1 MIKRAFKATNVTV
14 AALFLGLMSFSVY
27 GQSGNTLEQIRRS
40 GSVQMGIAD
49 EIPFG
54 YLNSSGALRGESPD
68 TAKRVFK
75 LMGVKHFNGHVV
87 KFGALIPA
95 LKAHRFD
102 VVAAGMYITPAR
114 CQQVAFS
121 IPNYSLGEGMLVLKG
136 NPHHIHSFSDIGKHP
151 NLKLAVVSGA
161 VEADYATKSGVKSD
175 QLVYVPDR
183 PTALQAVKTERVAAY
198 AGTSLTIARL
208 ARMASGVEAAKPFRN
223 PVINGKT
230 IRGYGG
236 FAFRKGDT
244 KLVKEFDKYL
254 KQVHHEPSWRKK
266 MESIGF
272 SSQDLNQAEKV
283 TTQQLCR
290 PQG

>member
-1 MIKRAFKATNVTV
+1 MIRAFKSASMAV
-14 AALFLGLMSFSVY
+14 AALTLSFVSWSAY
-27 GQSGNTLEQIRRS
+27 GQTGNTLSQIRRTS
-40 GSVQMGIAD
+40 SVQMGIAN

-54 YLNSSGALRGESPD
+54 YLDSSGHLRGESPD

-75 LMGVKHFNGHVV
+75 LMGVKRFNGHVV

-136 NPHHIHSFSDIGKHP
+136 NPHHIHSFSDIAKHP

-161 VEADYATKSGVKSD
+161 IEASYATKSGVKSD

-208 ARMASGVEAAKPFRN
+208 ARMAHGVQAAKPFHN

-254 KQVHHEPSWRKK
+254 KKVHQDPGWRKK

-272 SSQDLNQAEKV
+272 TAQDLAQAEQV
-283 TTQQLCR
+283 TTQQLCK
-290 PQG
+290 P